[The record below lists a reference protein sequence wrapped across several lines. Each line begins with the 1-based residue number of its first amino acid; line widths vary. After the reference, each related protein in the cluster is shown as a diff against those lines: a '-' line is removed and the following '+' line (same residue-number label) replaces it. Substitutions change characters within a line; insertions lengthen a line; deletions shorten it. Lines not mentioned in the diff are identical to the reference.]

1 MYYSIWKCRRFEK
14 KSIPRIVEFCLY
26 EFVEGAKIAYTI
38 GIYFVSPASMIFPS
52 YNTTSRL
59 VSRNRSLFNQTGTK
73 ISFQQMEFYYT
84 VMQHCLNKSEDKI
97 VGITE

>member
-1 MYYSIWKCRRFEK
+1 M
-14 KSIPRIVEFCLY
+14 
-26 EFVEGAKIAYTI
+26 EGAKIAYTI
-38 GIYFVSPASMIFPS
+38 GIHLVSPASMIFPS
-52 YNTTSRL
+52 YNRTSHL